1 MIFSVPTP
9 VDWVASNSR
18 QLAAWGGAIYGL
30 YRVVRATFT
39 LSNAAS
45 SVKDR
50 AVKSESTI
58 HLLATNHLPHLQVEL
73 ETLNRSTSRTNELL
87 ESLREDNQAIISALL
102 TRGHA

>member
-30 YRVVRATFT
+30 YRVVRATFS
-39 LSNAAS
+39 LSGAAS
-45 SVKDR
+45 AVKDR
-50 AVKSESTI
+50 AVKSEATI
-58 HLLATNHLPHLQVEL
+58 HLLATNHLPHLQAEL
-73 ETLNRSTSRTNELL
+73 EKQNHATVRTNELL
-87 ESLREDNQAIISALL
+87 EGLREDNQAIISALL